1 MHALLFI
8 PWFRLEAWDIPLPFS
23 LPVMG
28 DTLSIQPFGVLV
40 ATGVLLGAWVAGR
53 FAQRNELDTIAT
65 GDLVTYAVVTGF
77 ILGYFLNGLFYERE
91 TLVEVLRNPS
101 MFFTTWLG
109 LSSYGGFFGGILGCF
124 IWKYRKKT
132 PLLPYANAV
141 CFGLPFGWLFGR
153 LGCFVRA
160 RSSRQGHGL
169 RTCSGRLPL
178 REPPVRSAA
187 RPRALRSALFDGD
200 YRALLWLEH
209 RKRRPVG
216 FYCVTLPLLY
226 APVRFFLD
234 FLRAT
239 PLEGGDVR
247 YGGLT
252 PAQWSSILMVV
263 PWPGGLAAR
272 CEAADGRAMPAP
284 AAKSEPYFKDTTVT

>member
-1 MHALLFI
+1 MLGSPAMHALLFI

-23 LPVMG
+23 LPVLG

-40 ATGVLLGAWVAGR
+40 ATGVLLGAWVAGK
-53 FAQRNELDTIAT
+53 FAERNELDPIAT

-77 ILGYFLNGLFYERE
+77 ILGYFLNGFLYERE
-91 TLVEVLRNPS
+91 TFMEALRNPS
-101 MFFTTWLG
+101 MFFNTWLG

-124 IWKYRKKT
+124 IWKWRTKKE
-132 PLLPYANAV
+132 LLPYANAV

-153 LGCFVRA
+153 LGCFVVHDHPGKVTDFFLAVDNYQFGQPPFQPR
-160 RSSRQGHGL
+160 HDLGL
-169 RTCSGRLPL
+169 YEVIYSLL
-178 REPPVRSAA
+178 II
-187 RPRALRSALFDGD
+187 ALFIGLE
-200 YRALLWLEH
+200 RA
-209 RKRRPVG
+209 KRRPVG
-216 FYCVTLPLLY
+216 FYCVLLPIVY

-252 PAQWSSILMVV
+252 PAQWASFLMLGVGIAV
-263 PWPGGLAAR
+263 WQFAVKPYNAKAA
-272 CEAADGRAMPAP
+272 GKP
-284 AAKSEPYFKDTTVT
+284 AA